1 MNTMNTKQYTYHI
14 PVLITEV
21 LEYLNPKPNGIYI
34 DCTFGGGGHTRA
46 ILEKEPTCRVIAM
59 DWDMKA
65 FELNSDTL
73 MEEFGDRVELVWSN
87 FAQIEHKIKPLNLPH
102 IDGIL
107 ADFGTSQY
115 QIKSRP
121 GFSFSIDTPLDM
133 RMSPSHQKVTAA
145 MILNNASEKELNHI
159 FTVYGEEY
167 KSRPIVAAIIQERA
181 KKSFRTTKQLADLLQ
196 KVTPRAGRKIHPAT
210 KVFQALR
217 IAVNQE
223 LDQIETF
230 MPAALRLLSP
240 GGRLVCISFHS
251 LEDRLVKQYFRDRDK
266 ELNSEFCLLTP
277 RVVIAGDEEL
287 AINPSSRSAKLRAIE
302 KILP

>member
-1 MNTMNTKQYTYHI
+1 MNTKQYTYHI

>member
-1 MNTMNTKQYTYHI
+1 MNTKQYTYHI
-14 PVLITEV
+14 PVLLAEV

-65 FELNSDTL
+65 FELNSEKL
-73 MEEFGDRVELVWSN
+73 IEEFGDRVEFVWSN

-121 GFSFSIDTPLDM
+121 GFSFSIDSPLDM

-167 KSRPIVAAIIQERA
+167 RSRPIVAAIIQERA
-181 KKSFRTTKQLADLLQ
+181 KKPFRTTKQLADLLQ

-251 LEDRLVKQYFRDRDK
+251 LEDRLVKQYFRDKDK

-302 KILP
+302 KILR